1 MKVEI
6 ISPNKQEVIDN
17 VVSVQLPGS
26 DGLFAILNNHA
37 PLIASLAIGKV
48 KIINTNNQTTF
59 HEISGGIVEV
69 LKNKIIILT
78 ETN

>member
-6 ISPNKQEVIDN
+6 ITPQNQKIIED
-17 VVSVQLPGS
+17 VVSIQLPGL

-37 PLIASLAIGKV
+37 PLITALSKGKAKV
-48 KIINTNNQTTF
+48 INKNNETSF
-59 HEISGGIVEV
+59 YPIEGGIVEV

-78 ETN
+78 EKV